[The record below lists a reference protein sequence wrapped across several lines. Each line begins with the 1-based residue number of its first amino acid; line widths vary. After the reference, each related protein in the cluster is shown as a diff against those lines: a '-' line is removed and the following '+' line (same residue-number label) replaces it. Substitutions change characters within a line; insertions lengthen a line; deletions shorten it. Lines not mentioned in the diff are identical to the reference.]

1 MSRTEEQKPVGKE
14 RKLMTED
21 GSGGV
26 RTYLI
31 RKEKN

>member
-1 MSRTEEQKPVGKE
+1 MSRTREQKLVGKE
-14 RKLMTED
+14 GKLMTED
-21 GSGGV
+21 GSGEV